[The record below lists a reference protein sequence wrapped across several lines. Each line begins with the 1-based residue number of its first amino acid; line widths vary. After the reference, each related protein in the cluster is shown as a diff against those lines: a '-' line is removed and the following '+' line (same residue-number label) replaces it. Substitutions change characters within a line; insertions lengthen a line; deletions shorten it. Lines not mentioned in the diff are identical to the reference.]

1 MGFRDKRISKSVLR
15 AIFRGRAPKTGLLAR
30 ILALFSV
37 FQLTLA
43 RYKEDLFNKLRED
56 VWQLDEDEYRESFRE
71 AEKGGSLKSVG
82 DLGYSGSVRFLSP
95 RAHYTRTAQLTHTP
109 DLLHDP

>member
-15 AIFRGRAPKTGLLAR
+15 AIFHGRAPKIGLLAR
-30 ILALFSV
+30 ILAFFSI

-43 RYKEDLFNKLRED
+43 RYKENLFKKLRTD

-82 DLGYSGSVRFLSP
+82 DLGYSGSVCLLP
-95 RAHYTRTAQLTHTP
+95 TP
-109 DLLHDP
+109 TPYNVAS